1 MRLRRSKRQ
10 AEQQAGQAQQP
21 QQATHPE
28 HPAQPGHPGR
38 TVQAEAS
45 HDATATATATTAT
58 AAVELRSVRRQ
69 YGRGATAVHALRG
82 IDLALPRGSFTAV
95 MGPSG
100 SGKSTFLQCAAG
112 LDLPTE
118 GSVRLGGTEITG
130 MNENEL
136 TELRR
141 SRLGFVFQA
150 FNLLPSL
157 TVEQNVLLPMRLA
170 GGRTTSQGQARAAD
184 LLARVGLEGKG
195 RRRPAE
201 LSGGQQQ
208 RVAIARALVTRPD
221 VVFADEPT
229 GALDTTTATEV
240 LGLLRSAVDT
250 LGATVVMVTHDPAAA
265 AHADQV
271 LFLADG
277 LIADRLPRS
286 SAATIAARMT
296 ALTAPAP
303 APAPGPASA
312 ASPSPAAPRYAGA
325 VA

>member
-1 MRLRRSKRQ
+1 MRLRGGKRRK
-10 AEQQAGQAQQP
+10 ADDRLEP
-21 QQATHPE
+21 QGT
-28 HPAQPGHPGR
+28 PGL
-38 TVQAEAS
+38 
-45 HDATATATATTAT
+45 
-58 AAVELRSVRRQ
+58 AVELRGVRRE
-69 YGRGATAVHALRG
+69 YGRGSRAVRALAG
-82 IDLALPRGSFTAV
+82 IDLALPRGTFTAV

-112 LDLPTE
+112 LDRPTA

-130 MNENEL
+130 MGENRL

-170 GGRTTSQGQARAAD
+170 GQRQDRGRAAAM
-184 LLARVGLEGKG
+184 LARVGLADKAG
-195 RRRPAE
+195 RRPGE

-208 RVAIARALVTRPD
+208 RVAVARALITGPD

-229 GALDTTTATEV
+229 GALDTGTAAEI
-240 LGLLRSAVDT
+240 LGLLRHAVDT

-265 AHADQV
+265 AWADRV

-277 LIADRLPRS
+277 VFAGGLDRGT
-286 SAATIAARMT
+286 AEQIAARMA
-296 ALTAPAP
+296 ALT
-303 APAPGPASA
+303 S
-312 ASPSPAAPRYAGA
+312 RTGA
-325 VA
+325 VAVAAA